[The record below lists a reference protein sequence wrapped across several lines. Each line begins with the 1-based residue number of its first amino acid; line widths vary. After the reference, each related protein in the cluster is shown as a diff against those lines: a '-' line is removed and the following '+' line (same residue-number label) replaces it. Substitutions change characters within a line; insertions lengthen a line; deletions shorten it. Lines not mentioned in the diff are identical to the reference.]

1 MLCTSA
7 RRLLPRASA
16 SIHRGLAMPG
26 KLSLQLPQ
34 VSTQAAP
41 GTASRRTCADI
52 KDRGLRRRASTEA
65 VPEATGL
72 TLDVDERAPRVKH
85 RIPQRRA
92 SHLLNELLTEQKN
105 GKRCQ
110 APDMKV
116 GDAIQVTMYTN
127 KKAARTSQFRGVL
140 IRKVNKG
147 VDSTILLRDVINGN
161 PVETHI
167 PLYSPLV
174 QSIEVLE
181 TAFIYQGKLKGK
193 RVRQARIYYIRNL
206 DHKYYRITGG
216 GGSA

>member
-1 MLCTSA
+1 MICVGCKSATRAVPFSGESQFALYKAPTRMLCTLA

-85 RIPQRRA
+85 RIPQRR
-92 SHLLNELLTEQKN
+92 
-105 GKRCQ
+105 
-110 APDMKV
+110 
-116 GDAIQVTMYTN
+116 
-127 KKAARTSQFRGVL
+127 
-140 IRKVNKG
+140 
-147 VDSTILLRDVINGN
+147 
-161 PVETHI
+161 
-167 PLYSPLV
+167 
-174 QSIEVLE
+174 
-181 TAFIYQGKLKGK
+181 
-193 RVRQARIYYIRNL
+193 
-206 DHKYYRITGG
+206 
-216 GGSA
+216 